1 MVKYYCDRCGYTHR
15 IKSTFIKHLNRK
27 YICKPKI
34 KDIEISII
42 YNKYFKNDKKISDPE
57 SVPMWYNSGTN
68 DNKCGTND
76 QKCGTKRG
84 TMWYKTNT
92 GDDTSLA
99 CKYCNKIFSDRHGRW
114 KHEKSRCKLKDNKIH
129 DDISSNNN
137 SSMVIRKNKI
147 FDMTKKDDL
156 IESVTEMLKEQYEV
170 ELRHKDEQI
179 KELIKKTG
187 ISVSINN
194 NNLTSN
200 NSLLANNI
208 SNGQALKLNAYDQT
222 DHSHITDEDV
232 LECIRKG
239 NMGIPHFIKLLHFNK
254 DKPENHNVFINNL
267 KSNYLHMYNGERW
280 LQKVQ
285 FEEVDMMVQDIINII
300 EDKIEHWYDTE
311 HVYTRPEFK
320 IILDKFPRLL
330 DRLSVSKYVSK
341 RVERESK
348 LQLFNDRHMP
358 MEYRDQMEKIKRIK

>member
-1 MVKYYCDRCGYTHR
+1 MVKYNCDRCGFNTT
-15 IKSTFIKHLNRK
+15 IKTRMLRHLKRK
-27 YICKPKI
+27 FICKPKI
-34 KDIEISII
+34 KDTEIYII
-42 YNKYFKNDKKISDPE
+42 YNKYFKSDIKQGVPKGVPKCSQSVPNYKFSVPNDKI
-57 SVPMWYNSGTN
+57 SVPLCS
-68 DNKCGTND
+68 K
-76 QKCGTKRG
+76 
-84 TMWYKTNT
+84 KTNKVT
-92 GDDTSLA
+92 AEVS
-99 CKYCNKIFSDRHGRW
+99 CRYCDKAFSNRHSRW
-114 KHEKSRCKLKDNKIH
+114 KHEKSRCKLKNNKIQ
-129 DDISSNNN
+129 DEISSNDN
-137 SSMVIRKNKI
+137 SSMIIRKNEI
-147 FDMTKKDDL
+147 FDMTKKEDL
-156 IESVTEMLKEQYEV
+156 IESVTEMLKEQYEI

-222 DHSHITDEDV
+222 DYSHITDEDV

-300 EDKIEHWYDTE
+300 EDKIEHWYDIE
-311 HVYTRPEFK
+311 HAYTRPEFK